1 MAQALLISFRTCCL
15 GHAVFKPAQRGKG
28 RGGYW
33 HLVSRSQSTAAAAA
47 AAAWAVQVRSRP
59 AAAAALHTPLH
70 TRQRKRLRA
79 CATCCRFYNML
90 SMRLSASTSMQQQCI
105 VPGSAVALPHT
116 SARSTCSPAVQQLFT
131 CAGLQCSEA
140 LEGEE
145 TDKHLG
151 TRWRRG
157 ACSSWAAPGCSL
169 GNRSRPPG
177 GRSRSPPCLADHSP
191 PAAAATGAP
200 VRDRRRRWRRPRRRP
215 RCCQTRSRRSARSA
229 DPPVLPPA
237 EKYRQVFLNFHVP
250 TVKMPQ
256 ASTGKQDRRLSLF
269 LDSRNFNVHRWS
281 SHK

>member
-1 MAQALLISFRTCCL
+1 MLSWTCCL
-15 GHAVFKPAQRGKG
+15 QCEDGAGKPAQRGEG

-47 AAAWAVQVRSRP
+47 AAAWAEQVRSRP

-90 SMRLSASTSMQQQCI
+90 SMRLSASTGMQTTVH
-105 VPGSAVALPHT
+105 VPGSVVALHT
-116 SARSTCSPAVQQLFT
+116 PLRGRLAHLLFT
-131 CAGLQCSEA
+131 NCSTPVQDSKCSEA
-140 LEGEE
+140 LEREE

-151 TRWRRG
+151 TRWRTG

-177 GRSRSPPCLADHSP
+177 GRSRSPPCPAGRSP
-191 PAAAATGAP
+191 PAAAAAGAP
-200 VRDRRRRWRRPRRRP
+200 ARGRRRRWRRPRRQP
-215 RCCQTRSRRSARSA
+215 RCRQTRSRRSARSA
-229 DPPVLPPA
+229 DPPALPPA

-256 ASTGKQDRRLSLF
+256 ASTGKQERRLSLF
-269 LDSRNFNVHRWS
+269 LESEHLKVHQWS